1 MDRKTLMA
9 RRPGGE
15 AAIRA
20 RLAASPGLSDTE
32 AHTLAGLLDA
42 ESHLAIG
49 PSNGGSIWRCLCRVT
64 LRDDD
69 QDILLGYRDKL
80 GLGHLVPVAARGGSR
95 PQACWTIVSKLEC
108 RLLTE
113 VLDAHPLRGRK
124 QREYEIWR
132 EATILW
138 ASTGQGAGPGVRARL
153 AELAEY
159 LRAERIYRA
168 PRADARLPDM
178 TDQYAAS
185 YFAGFFSGEGS
196 FALQPRSARFVIK
209 LRRDDRPLL
218 EAFRRDFGIGSVRD
232 VRAQEPWSP
241 AAVWH
246 VTGARDVLAG
256 IQLFDSTPLLG
267 RKARQYEA
275 WRPGAQAIAEAVV
288 ARTPLDGRLV
298 ESAREAFAQASAY
311 RRPVQPVR
319 VESGLPAARAAFLG
333 VLKQWA
339 REFDRPLS
347 ETAYAAARREGH
359 PEWPTRNAIAET
371 FGGWYGALHAAGL
384 AHRAARPRR
393 TAPRRVRLDRL
404 HPDDAEYRAAV
415 VRRLRGLLR

>member
-1 MDRKTLMA
+1 MA

-20 RLAASPGLSDTE
+20 RLAGSPGLNAAD

-42 ESHLAIG
+42 ESHLAIT
-49 PSNGGSIWRCLCRVT
+49 PNNGGAGWRCACKVA
-64 LRDDD
+64 LRNDD
-69 QDILLGYRDKL
+69 QEILMTYRDKL
-80 GLGHLVPVAARGGSR
+80 GLGHLTPVAARARSR
-95 PQACWTIVSKLEC
+95 PQVRWTIESKLEC
-108 RLLTE
+108 RVLTE
-113 VLDAHPLRGRK
+113 LLDAHPMRGRK
-124 QREYEIWR
+124 RAEYEIWR
-132 EATILW
+132 EAAILW
-138 ASTGQGAGPGVRARL
+138 ASKRRATGPGVRARL
-153 AELAEY
+153 AKLAEY
-159 LRAERIYRA
+159 LRVERIYRT
-168 PRADARLPDM
+168 PPVDARLPDM
-178 TDQYAAS
+178 TDPYAAS

-196 FALQPRSARFVIK
+196 FGLSPRNARFVVK

-218 EAFRRDFGIGSVRD
+218 EAFRRDFGIGSIRD
-232 VRAQEPWSP
+232 VKAQEPWSP

-256 IQLFDSTPLLG
+256 IQLFDSAPLLG

-275 WRPGAQAIAEAVV
+275 WRPGAQAIAETVV